1 MSLHFSDLNSVHS
14 NTSLL
19 DQNLNNHLEEYYP
32 PNPNSMQEILNAYNN
47 EINKM
52 MIEMNNTDKD
62 REIDETINKSE
73 LDFLCNVISIKKKI
87 INKKNK
93 YKHLCEKSE
102 HLGKEMDL
110 LNDMINSYETF
121 SNLYASILNKKSDAV
136 VFDNIFEKINSKNLE
151 KQTLENE
158 ITNTMMEIETLQ
170 NIIKSDELTDEPDM
184 RNNNNHILCRICDD
198 SRIEYCLNPCG
209 HTFCNNCSSRL
220 NSACFTCR
228 SKVKSKIRMYL

>member
-1 MSLHFSDLNSVHS
+1 MSLQFSDLNSAHS

-32 PNPNSMQEILNAYNN
+32 QNPIYMQEILNVYNN

-62 REIDETINKSE
+62 RETDETINNSE

-87 INKKNK
+87 LNKKNK
-93 YKHLCEKSE
+93 YKNLCEKSE
-102 HLGKEMDL
+102 NLRKEIDVI
-110 LNDMINSYETF
+110 NDMINSYETF
-121 SNLYASILNKKSDAV
+121 SNLYASILNKKSDVA

-151 KQTLENE
+151 KKTLENE

-184 RNNNNHILCRICDD
+184 RSTNNMLCRICDD

-209 HTFCNNCSSRL
+209 HTFCNNCSTRI
-220 NSACFTCR
+220 NNTCFTCR
-228 SKVKSKIRMYL
+228 TKVKSKIRMYL